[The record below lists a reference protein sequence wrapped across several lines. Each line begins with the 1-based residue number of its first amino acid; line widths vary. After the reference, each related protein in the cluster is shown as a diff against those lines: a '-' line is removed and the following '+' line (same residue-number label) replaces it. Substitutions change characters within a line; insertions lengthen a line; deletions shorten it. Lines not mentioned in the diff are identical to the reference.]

1 MTDQQDRPRHGKWFP
16 AGGAEVPLVFE
27 PDPNDPTAFV
37 GVRADTK
44 GPIAFTPGDSF
55 EVDTLGPG
63 QSVRL
68 RTVLRRL

>member
-1 MTDQQDRPRHGKWFP
+1 MCGKWFP

-27 PDPNDPTAFV
+27 PDPHDPTSFV
-37 GVRADTK
+37 GVRADTN

-68 RTVLRRL
+68 RTVLRRS